1 MIIAGVA
8 SMPKVIGRMMAI
20 VAEGPRP
27 GRIPTIVPRKA
38 PKTAI
43 QILLRVRQVANP
55 PIKLVMTSI
64 SLSCSFR

>member
-38 PKTAI
+38 PSAAI
-43 QILLRVRQVANP
+43 PIL
-55 PIKLVMTSI
+55 
-64 SLSCSFR
+64 

>member
-1 MIIAGVA
+1 
-8 SMPKVIGRMMAI
+8 MPKVIGRMMAI

-38 PKTAI
+38 PRAANP
-43 QILLRVRQVANP
+43 ILVRVRQVENP

-64 SLSCSFR
+64 SRSFSFP

>member
-38 PKTAI
+38 PRAAI
-43 QILLRVRQVANP
+43 QRL
-55 PIKLVMTSI
+55 
-64 SLSCSFR
+64 